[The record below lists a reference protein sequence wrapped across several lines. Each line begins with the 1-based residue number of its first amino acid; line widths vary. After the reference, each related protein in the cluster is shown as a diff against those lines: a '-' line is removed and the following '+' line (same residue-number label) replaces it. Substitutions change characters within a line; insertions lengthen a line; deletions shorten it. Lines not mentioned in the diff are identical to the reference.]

1 MQESSICRTCLFY
14 DEENK
19 YCREHFAATCAIRVE
34 SNLQTCSRYKDFNT
48 MKWKRWWREKRCVD
62 CLYFKSQKSDKNQDK
77 NLCNHCLACK
87 TSKHFLYIDHKNN
100 ACYLWTPRDNNL
112 DITKHRI

>member
-1 MQESSICRTCLFY
+1 MYEIFICRTCLFY

-34 SNLQTCSRYKDFNT
+34 SNMIACSRYKDFNT
-48 MKWKRWWREKRCVD
+48 MKWERWWRQKRCVD
-62 CLYFKSQKSDKNQDK
+62 CLHFKSDKNQ
-77 NLCNHCLACK
+77 NIILCNHCLACK

-100 ACYLWTPRDNNL
+100 ACYLWTPKL
-112 DITKHRI
+112 DIVKHRI